1 MMPRGCETS
10 AENVAT
16 AAAAA
21 AAGDE
26 AEHQPPGIEPIGII
40 CRDNMTLKAAR

>member
-16 AAAAA
+16 AAEVA

-26 AEHQPPGIEPIGII
+26 AEHQPPGIGPVGI
-40 CRDNMTLKAAR
+40 NQT